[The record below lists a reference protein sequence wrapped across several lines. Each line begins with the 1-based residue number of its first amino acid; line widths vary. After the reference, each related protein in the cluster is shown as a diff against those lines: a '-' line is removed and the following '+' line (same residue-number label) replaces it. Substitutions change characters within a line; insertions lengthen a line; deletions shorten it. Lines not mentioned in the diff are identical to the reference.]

1 MATTLDSEHISTLHR
16 RAAELGV
23 ERFRLLPR
31 SELVAAILERDPGA
45 GAEIDAGAGRE
56 PARAR
61 PERRSRRERGRGR
74 GREDG
79 EEPTEDEEE
88 DEGEPVVGVLDI
100 TPRGHGFIRRLGLE
114 SGEEDVYVSPSQIR
128 RCEMQRGDEV
138 AGPVRRPRRGER
150 YPALIHVDTIN
161 GVAPGEEQL
170 RLAAAT
176 PVHPSRR
183 IELAPGGE
191 AGDGG
196 NLLLRSIDLLL
207 PLAYGQ
213 RVLVD
218 SRPGSGRT
226 TLLRALAGSLAG
238 AGAELVVLLIDER
251 PEEVAAWREAA
262 PEADVALAT
271 AEMRSGEQLR
281 LVELAFGRASR
292 RAEAGSDVVLLIDS
306 ISRIAVA
313 ADDPG
318 RAKPIFGAGRETAEE
333 GIGSLTVIA
342 TTLGD
347 GGEDEG
353 GVERSLETTENV
365 LIVLDPELASRGVY
379 PAIDFAAS
387 RITGEEHL
395 RDPAELEA
403 VRRLRSRIGPLGAE
417 AAAAEVRRLI
427 EATADNSAALASIR
441 G

>member
-1 MATTLDSEHISTLHR
+1 MATTLDTEHISSLHR

-31 SELVAAILERDPGA
+31 PELVAAILERDPDA
-45 GAEIDAGAGRE
+45 GASTGDDAGAGPE
-56 PARAR
+56 QGR
-61 PERRSRRERGRGR
+61 PRRERRSRRRGRGR
-74 GREDG
+74 GEREDDG
-79 EEPTEDEEE
+79 ERAEDEP
-88 DEGEPVVGVLDI
+88 GEPVVGVLDI
-100 TPRGHGFIRRLGLE
+100 TPRGHGFIRRSGLE
-114 SGEEDVYVSPSQIR
+114 SGGEDVYVSPSQIR

-138 AGPVRRPRRGER
+138 AGPARQPRRGER

-161 GVAPGEEQL
+161 GVAPGEERP

-183 IELAPGGE
+183 IDLTPGSE
-191 AGDGG
+191 ASEDEA
-196 NLLLRSIDLLL
+196 LLLRSIDLLL

-226 TLLRALAGSLAG
+226 TLLRALAGALAG
-238 AGAELVVLLIDER
+238 GAAELVVLLIDER
-251 PEEVAAWREAA
+251 PEEVEAWREVA
-262 PEADVALAT
+262 PEADIAVAT

-281 LVELAFGRASR
+281 LVELAFGRACR

-318 RAKPIFGAGRETAEE
+318 RVKPIFGAGRETAEE
-333 GIGSLTVIA
+333 GTGSLTVIA
-342 TTLGD
+342 TTLGE

-353 GVERSLETTENV
+353 AVERSLETTENV

-379 PAIDFAAS
+379 PAIDFTAS
-387 RITGEEHL
+387 RIAGEEHL
-395 RDPAELEA
+395 RDLAEVGAARE
-403 VRRLRSRIGPLGAE
+403 LRARVAALGTD

-427 EATADNSAALASIR
+427 EATPDNAAALASIR